1 VTRTGEGEDHGRDRG
16 RDGGRDH
23 DPAAQPATG
32 LADLIRTER
41 LALVDLLRTLPPQ
54 EWETPSL
61 CRGWTV
67 QDVAAHLAWA
77 PVLGPLEA
85 VTGLCRAGF
94 RLNAFAAGSA
104 VRWSRRGRAAILDQ
118 LRDNA
123 ANDAKPMGVPRI
135 AALADALVHGIDIR
149 RPLGRSR
156 EIPPAAFVPTADWQ
170 AGVRW
175 PMTVPVGGS
184 VRRRIAGVRLVADD
198 LDWSH
203 GHGPEV
209 HASAEALLLV
219 LTGRRVGRDELSG
232 AGAARIREQLSA
244 PE

>member
-1 VTRTGEGEDHGRDRG
+1 MTRTGEGEDHGRDRG

-23 DPAAQPATG
+23 DTAAQPATG

-61 CRGWTV
+61 
-67 QDVAAHLAWA
+67 
-77 PVLGPLEA
+77 
-85 VTGLCRAGF
+85 
-94 RLNAFAAGSA
+94 
-104 VRWSRRGRAAILDQ
+104 
-118 LRDNA
+118 
-123 ANDAKPMGVPRI
+123 
-135 AALADALVHGIDIR
+135 
-149 RPLGRSR
+149 SR

-209 HASAEALLLV
+209 HASPEALLLV
-219 LTGRRVGRDELSG
+219 LTGRRVGRDELGG
-232 AGAARIREQLSA
+232 AGAARLREQLSA